1 MPSLEVRPFSDDHV
15 EAAGTL
21 LAERHRRHRA
31 AEPLL
36 PERFEDAAAAQAE
49 VEAAWRKE
57 DAAGTAAFRGGRLVG
72 YLVGARADERRWGA
86 NALVE
91 AAGHAADEPEVVR
104 DLYAALAGRWHDEG
118 RSRHYVL
125 TPATDPDVLEAWYR
139 LSFGQ
144 QQAHGICEVTAAP
157 WPENVREAAPRDLDE
172 ILALA
177 PLLSRHQELSP
188 VFSTGVPTENV
199 DELRAELQAD
209 IASDEIGVLLAEIE
223 GRAAGLFEVAPIEL
237 SSMHSGLARPDGA
250 CYLAFAVT
258 LPELRGSG
266 AGLVLTDA
274 AFAWAHAAGYATMV
288 TDWRVTNLLSSRFW
302 PRRGFRLSFLRLYR
316 SIP

>member
-1 MPSLEVRPFSDDHV
+1 MRPFSDDDV
-15 EAAGTL
+15 EAAGKL
-21 LAERHRRHRA
+21 LAQRHRRHRA

-49 VEAAWRKE
+49 VEIAWRKE
-57 DAAGTAAFRGGRLVG
+57 RAAGAAGVRGGRLVG
-72 YLVGARADERRWGA
+72 YLVGAPAEDSRWGA
-86 NALVE
+86 NGWIEV
-91 AAGHAADEPEVVR
+91 AGHAAEEAEVLR
-104 DLYAALAGRWHDEG
+104 DLYAALAARWVDKE
-118 RSRHYVL
+118 RNRHYVL
-125 TPATDPDVLEAWYR
+125 TPASDPEVLEAWYR

-144 QQAHGICEVTAAP
+144 QQAHGICEVAAAP
-157 WPENVREAAPRDLDE
+157 WPETVREAAPGDLDE

-188 VFSTGVPTENV
+188 VFSTGPPTEDV
-199 DELRAELQAD
+199 DELRAELEAD
-209 IASDEIGVLLAEIE
+209 IASDAIGVLVAEIE

-237 SSMHSGLARPDGA
+237 SSIHSGLARPDEA

>member
-1 MPSLEVRPFSDDHV
+1 ME
-15 EAAGTL
+15 
-21 LAERHRRHRA
+21 
-31 AEPLL
+31 
-36 PERFEDAAAAQAE
+36 QAE
-49 VEAAWRKE
+49 VA
-57 DAAGTAAFRGGRLVG
+57 
-72 YLVGARADERRWGA
+72 
-86 NALVE
+86 
-91 AAGHAADEPEVVR
+91 R
-104 DLYAALAGRWHDEG
+104 DLYAAVAERWLDEG

-125 TPATDPDVLEAWYR
+125 TPAADRDVLEALYR
-139 LSFGQ
+139 LSFG

-157 WPENVREAAPRDLDE
+157 WPENVREADPRDVDA
-172 ILALA
+172 IVGLA
-177 PLLSRHQELSP
+177 PLLARHQELSP
-188 VFSTGVPTENV
+188 VFSTRLPTEDV
-199 DELRAELQAD
+199 GELRAELEAE
-209 IASDEIGVLLAEIE
+209 IASDEIGVLVAEIE

-237 SSMHSGLARPDGA
+237 SSMHRGLARPDGA